1 MERRNLKYILTAAC
15 LSLLFAGCS
24 DSSDERDDD
33 TPPNGETPSNTVQI
47 DASAG
52 GVGAS
57 PTDPL
62 NKYTYFDLDTGRVVE
77 LTDAE
82 AALDTVWD
90 IAFKRTKTKINGGA
104 SGPGSVTAALADE
117 QDDFY
122 DSAGDPDNNVFMNA
136 TAESEEAAFDDFTDA
151 STLNFVADEDKPR
164 IDGSL
169 QGDETWALY
178 DPVTHSI
185 SAQPDAWNI
194 VKSADGKAFAKLHV
208 INITQASR
216 DITLEMF
223 IQQEGEVVFDTTAT
237 EWTASIGQGGGS
249 RCFDFESE
257 SEVDCTTESAGWD
270 VMVEVST
277 SGYEW
282 NMWTNGGIRGSG
294 QEGGSYGTI
303 QSTDFN
309 YTGVGDGQGLFPERY
324 LEADAPTGVFIENSW
339 YAYNLA
345 GNHKLWPNYRV
356 FAVGTGSAIYKL
368 QFLSYYDETGE
379 SGNLTIRF
387 EAL

>member
-1 MERRNLKYILTAAC
+1 
-15 LSLLFAGCS
+15 
-24 DSSDERDDD
+24 
-33 TPPNGETPSNTVQI
+33 
-47 DASAG
+47 
-52 GVGAS
+52 
-57 PTDPL
+57 
-62 NKYTYFDLDTGRVVE
+62 
-77 LTDAE
+77 
-82 AALDTVWD
+82 
-90 IAFKRTKTKINGGA
+90 
-104 SGPGSVTAALADE
+104 
-117 QDDFY
+117 
-122 DSAGDPDNNVFMNA
+122 
-136 TAESEEAAFDDFTDA
+136 
-151 STLNFVADEDKPR
+151 
-164 IDGSL
+164 
-169 QGDETWALY
+169 
-178 DPVTHSI
+178 
-185 SAQPDAWNI
+185 
-194 VKSADGKAFAKLHV
+194 
-208 INITQASR
+208 
-216 DITLEMF
+216 
-223 IQQEGEVVFDTTAT
+223 
-237 EWTASIGQGGGS
+237 
-249 RCFDFESE
+249 
-257 SEVDCTTESAGWD
+257 VDCTTESAGWD